1 MNMLRY
7 VFLLSIQKQQVYS
20 ESTTHNIF
28 SLSQAVWYKLIFYTF
43 KKRRKALS
51 EISNVGQETIIPQ
64 DTETNIKLLKEIK
77 ERNKY
82 NFLFRAIQEK
92 KPEITKRDQFSIPF
106 ILYFCTK

>member
-51 EISNVGQETIIPQ
+51 EISNVGQETIILQ
-64 DTETNIKLLKEIK
+64 DTETNTKLLKEIREK
-77 ERNKY
+77 NNKY
-82 NFLFRAIQEK
+82 DFLSRAIQEK
-92 KPEITKRDQFSIPF
+92 KPEITKRDQF